1 MPTPDKSRIRETLKS
16 LPRSPG
22 VYLMKDADDRTLY
35 IGKAVDLRSR
45 VRSYFSEP
53 AADRIQIPSMV
64 RKIDH
69 VDWIATTN
77 ETEALILEANL
88 VRKEKPQ
95 YNVELKDDK
104 HYPYLKVTVK
114 EPFPRLLVTRR
125 VVDDGSRYFGPY
137 TEVRTMR
144 RMTAS
149 ARKIFKIRSCNRRLP
164 LPKPQRP
171 CLNYSMG
178 WCAGVCGEKTSREEY
193 AQNVTL
199 LCEFLQGR
207 QREVIAELGRRMEA
221 ASKELAF
228 ERAAEIRDQ
237 LKLLA
242 KSPRYQRVDLL
253 SADSN
258 TDVFGFD
265 EYQGK
270 VCLCV
275 LSFRQGVL
283 LRKRHFVFSYK
294 KWTATRLNPEG
305 LLLQFYRGNRSE
317 RPDEIILPSDA
328 GFNEEL
334 VKSWFSSEYGK
345 SVGIVLPKIGKKLHL
360 VEMAKK
366 NARLFIVGAPR
377 SDGDNQ
383 QVDLLKEVLGLP
395 NRPTTIEAF
404 DISNLGESFAVA
416 GMVRFTNGRPD
427 KSHYRRYKI
436 KTVQGQNDFA
446 MMMETVVRR
455 LTRLTREEKPFP
467 DMLLIDGGKG
477 QLNAAAAAL
486 KEFENAPM
494 LASLAKKEELL
505 FVPHRAEPIRL
516 EETHPARRLV
526 ERIRDEVHRWA
537 VGYHRKL
544 RGKQYH
550 TSSLEKIPGIG
561 PSRTNELLKAFGSL
575 RRLKEATVEEIAQV
589 KGFSESIAAKLH
601 ESLHQT
607 NSE

>member
-1 MPTPDKSRIRETLKS
+1 MATPDKQELLDSLKS

-22 VYLMKDADDRTLY
+22 VYLMKDADSRILY
-35 IGKAVDLRSR
+35 IGKAIDLRSR
-45 VRSYFSEP
+45 VRSYFSDP
-53 AADRIQIPSMV
+53 AADRIQIPTMV

-69 VDWIATTN
+69 IDWIATTN

-88 VRKEKPQ
+88 VREQKPQ
-95 YNVELKDDK
+95 YNVELRDDK
-104 HYPYLKVTVK
+104 HYPYLKVTLR
-114 EPFPRLLVTRR
+114 EPFPRLIVTRR

-144 RMTAS
+144 RMRAF
-149 ARKIFKIRSCNRRLP
+149 ARKIFKIRNCNRRLP
-164 LPKPQRP
+164 AAKPQRP

-178 WCAGVCGEKTSREEY
+178 WCAGACGEKTSREEY
-193 AQNVTL
+193 AQNVAL

-253 SADSN
+253 SSDSN

-283 LRKRHFVFSYK
+283 LRKRHFVFSFK
-294 KWTATRLNPEG
+294 KWTATRLNPES
-305 LLLQFYRGNRSE
+305 LLLQFYRGDRSE
-317 RPDEIILPSDA
+317 RPDEIILPADA
-328 GFNEEL
+328 DFNEEL
-334 VKSWFSSEYGK
+334 VKSWFSSEFGK
-345 SVGIVLPKIGKKLHL
+345 TVGIVIPKIGKKLHL
-360 VEMAKK
+360 IEMAKK
-366 NARLFIVGAPR
+366 NARLYIVGAPQA
-377 SDGDNQ
+377 DGDNQ

-395 NRPTTIEAF
+395 HRPTTIEAF

-427 KSHYRRYKI
+427 KSQYRRYKM

-455 LTRLTREEKPFP
+455 LSRLTREEKPLP
-467 DMLLIDGGKG
+467 DLLLIDGGKG
-477 QLNAAAAAL
+477 QLSAAACAL
-486 KEFENAPM
+486 SQFEKVPM

-505 FVPHRAEPIRL
+505 FVPHRAEPVRL
-516 EETHPARRLV
+516 EATHPARRLV

-550 TSSLEKIPGIG
+550 SSSLEKIPGIG
-561 PSRTNELLKAFGSL
+561 PAKTNELLKTFGSI
-575 RRLKEATVEEIAQV
+575 RRLKEASVHEIAGV
-589 KGFSESIAAKLH
+589 KGFSESTAAKLL
-601 ESLHQT
+601 ELL
-607 NSE
+607 SE